1 MGNVRCPTERF
12 RSALPFQIIA
22 SELCPAARRDP
33 AEGRAAP
40 FKGEQAVSL
49 FQDRKAFAGEMDA
62 DLFVEAVTG
71 FFIDFHSLTSYYLF
85 LEIKKDRIAAIT
97 ACDPAWKKRYSDAC
111 EGFESFWFG

>member
-1 MGNVRCPTERF
+1 MGDLCCQLERIPGAF
-12 RSALPFQIIA
+12 RLQFIA
-22 SELCPAARRDP
+22 SELCPASCGDP

-71 FFIDFHSLTSYYLF
+71 FFIDFHSLTSLF
-85 LEIKKDRIAAIT
+85 LDIKKDRIAALT
-97 ACDPAWKKRYSDAC
+97 ACDPALKKRYSDAVG
-111 EGFESFWFG
+111 GFESIRFVI